1 MNYDQLV
8 RKLASVD
15 VHDDK
20 FCSQIDHI
28 NRQIE
33 GLLKLR
39 ENLCIGFIKEL
50 EQEIDDSEMSLEYKE
65 NEKKKIAWVICQIQ
79 SNHHGELTNPYL

>member
-1 MNYDQLV
+1 MNYEQLIK
-8 RKLASVD
+8 KLASVD

-39 ENLCIGFIKEL
+39 ENLCIGLLNEL
-50 EQEIDDSEMSLEYKE
+50 EQEIDDSERSLEDKE
-65 NEKKKIAWVICQIQ
+65 NEKKKINWVIVQIQ
-79 SNHHGELTNPYL
+79 SNHCGELTNPYL